1 MPVLYQ
7 AEHFCLL
14 CLTTTQCP
22 PLRSAGSREPPGAA
36 PKSSL
41 HSPISRFRSFVVQL
55 WKNSVIKLSNA
66 RSEASSDA
74 WGQHRKKGV
83 KVNFHFESRSLL
95 CTADFHG
102 RQRVEVSTSH
112 HAEVLK
118 N

>member
-7 AEHFCLL
+7 TEHFRLL
-14 CLTTTQCP
+14 CLTTQRP
-22 PLRSAGSREPPGAA
+22 LLRSAGSRKHTGPP

-55 WKNSVIKLSNA
+55 WKNSVIKLSKA

-74 WGQHRKKGV
+74 WGQHVKKGV
-83 KVNFHFESRSLL
+83 KANSHFEWRSAL
-95 CTADFHG
+95 CTDDFYG
-102 RQRVEVSTSH
+102 RQHLDVDIRHDT
-112 HAEVLK
+112 EVLK